1 MKKMTGVLWMRPP
14 EISLLGIA
22 RLKRQKIFLA
32 TYYAPEHVGCRTG
45 ALVKLIMESNRV
57 KMLLDRVETYRMQK
71 YRIQLASGEAL
82 HIKVECAQ
90 LLYVLLTTRSYDPTM
105 AEVMLTRTREVLMM
119 KAEEKGIADMDQ
131 YFGSGAEHG
140 GNGYIYCIKEIVDS
154 HISPFSLQS
163 TAGCTKAC
171 PLPLPLHE

>member
-1 MKKMTGVLWMRPP
+1 MDEDDEGSSMDEAPP

-32 TYYAPEHVGCRTG
+32 TYYAPEHVGCRTP
-45 ALVKLIMESNRV
+45 ALVKPILESNRV
-57 KMLLDRVETYRMQK
+57 KMLLDVSGNVSYAK
-71 YRIQLASGEAL
+71 VHRIQLASGEAL

-90 LLYVLLTTRSYDPTM
+90 LLYVLLTTRSYDPAM

-131 YFGSGAEHG
+131 YFGSGALNMEVMVTSTVL
-140 GNGYIYCIKEIVDS
+140 KEIVDS
-154 HISPFSLQS
+154 HISPFS
-163 TAGCTKAC
+163 TTV
-171 PLPLPLHE
+171 